1 MSKRRQYR
9 RRREASNEDREACDD
24 EKSTEGDDTVRCENK
39 LAFPDYSSVIECEP
53 TVRR

>member
-24 EKSTEGDDTVRCENK
+24 EKSTEGDDTVRCEEIA
-39 LAFPDYSSVIECEP
+39 LAIAHYSSVAMNLQ
-53 TVRR
+53 